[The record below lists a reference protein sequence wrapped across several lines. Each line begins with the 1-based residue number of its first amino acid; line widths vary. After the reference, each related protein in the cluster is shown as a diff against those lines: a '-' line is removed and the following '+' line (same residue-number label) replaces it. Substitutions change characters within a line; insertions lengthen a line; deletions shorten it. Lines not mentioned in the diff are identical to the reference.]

1 MLRRKWYEKVS
12 NTIVTLAC
20 CLYSQVCWVVIDGM
34 NDHTRP
40 QQVLVVACSG
50 FEEGYTATK
59 LLSHA
64 SSLLQS
70 LKTRMTSQ
78 HINELL
84 GG

>member
-1 MLRRKWYEKVS
+1 MLWRKWHEKVS

-20 CLYSQVCWVVIDGM
+20 CLYSQVCWVVIDSI
-34 NDHTRP
+34 NHHTRP
-40 QQVLVVACSG
+40 QRVLVVACSG

-59 LLSHA
+59 LFSRV

-78 HINELL
+78 HINGLL

>member
-1 MLRRKWYEKVS
+1 MLWRKWHEKVS
-12 NTIVTLAC
+12 STIVTLAC

-34 NDHTRP
+34 NDHARP
-40 QQVLVVACSG
+40 QRVLVVACSG
-50 FEEGYTATK
+50 FEKGYTATK
-59 LLSHA
+59 LFSHE

-70 LKTRMTSQ
+70 PNTQITSQ